1 MYHESNCQQWYRF
14 LFIIF
19 TAFKILNRNFLIYFF
34 RFQRKAFS
42 SNFTLYGVLNYLRIL
57 SDCWMLGFRVLVIN
71 LLHLYLPLDLLLY
84 TCVDTNYTHKNLHI
98 HLHMNLCNYFYI
110 DCQKIRFLAPMK
122 IMLERWTDLC
132 CKDKTC
138 QIEGRF

>member
-57 SDCWMLGFRVLVIN
+57 SDCWMLGFSVLVIN

-98 HLHMNLCNYFYI
+98 HLLMNLCNYFYI
-110 DCQKIRFLAPMK
+110 DCQKIRFLGPNENYAGE
-122 IMLERWTDLC
+122 LDRLVL
-132 CKDKTC
+132 
-138 QIEGRF
+138 